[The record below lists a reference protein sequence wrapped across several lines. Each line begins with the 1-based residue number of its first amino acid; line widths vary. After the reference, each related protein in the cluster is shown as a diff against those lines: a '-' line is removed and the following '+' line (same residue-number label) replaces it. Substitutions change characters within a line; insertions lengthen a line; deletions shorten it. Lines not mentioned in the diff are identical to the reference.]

1 MLLCCSCRFLSPILL
16 QGLLHTIF
24 ASSLVH
30 AAGIWIHRTLLPES
44 YPGQSTKTM
53 NIMFSV
59 STFLL
64 FTATLASA
72 VDLDEDGLFAEI
84 QKRFLRSDQS
94 DQSPVKGVHSLIT
107 PQEIN
112 VDPLSTYNEKF
123 MTLMNSPCRPELD
136 GFFGATS
143 GDAIRVE
150 YQFRVEVPPL
160 SAIMDI
166 LDAIEDNV
174 VDSILQSS
182 FPEMCGLGRTENFET
197 SSLQTHGHPSG
208 FRFFKFEETGKFH

>member
-1 MLLCCSCRFLSPILL
+1 
-16 QGLLHTIF
+16 
-24 ASSLVH
+24 
-30 AAGIWIHRTLLPES
+30 
-44 YPGQSTKTM
+44 M

-123 MTLMNSPCRPELD
+123 MELVVQHISYNQFPC
-136 GFFGATS
+136 
-143 GDAIRVE
+143 
-150 YQFRVEVPPL
+150 
-160 SAIMDI
+160 
-166 LDAIEDNV
+166 
-174 VDSILQSS
+174 
-182 FPEMCGLGRTENFET
+182 
-197 SSLQTHGHPSG
+197 
-208 FRFFKFEETGKFH
+208 